1 MSLVRCQL
9 WPGGLLAI
17 KPCQS
22 APLIWIYCYK
32 VHITSTYRSYKAA
45 LHCGLWYLPGQPMRS
60 THPSSESHRIKSK
73 QLLSWPAAG
82 KWNGCHVGRVP
93 QRPYRRWQ
101 DLGSSWHG
109 AVMISAHKR
118 SSNTKRL
125 LCVEQRERLFCL
137 LTGGVCMSFNRWQS
151 DHAFSLFASRSSH
164 LPFFCSCHQRKET
177 A

>member
-22 APLIWIYCYK
+22 APLIWIYSYK

-45 LHCGLWYLPGQPMRS
+45 LHCGLRYLPGRPMRS
-60 THPSSESHRIKSK
+60 THPSSECHRIKSK
-73 QLLSWPAAG
+73 QLLSCSRQV
-82 KWNGCHVGRVP
+82 NGCHVGRVP

-101 DLGSSWHG
+101 DLGSSWHS
-109 AVMISAHKR
+109 AVMISAHK
-118 SSNTKRL
+118 S
-125 LCVEQRERLFCL
+125 VEQRERLFCL
-137 LTGGVCMSFNRWQS
+137 LTGGVCSFNRWQS
-151 DHAFSLFASRSSH
+151 DHAFSLFVSRSSH